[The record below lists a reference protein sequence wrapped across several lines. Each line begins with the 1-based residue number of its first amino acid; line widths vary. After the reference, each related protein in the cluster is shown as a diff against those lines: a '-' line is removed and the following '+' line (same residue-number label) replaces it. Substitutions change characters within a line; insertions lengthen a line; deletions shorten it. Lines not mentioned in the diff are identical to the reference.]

1 MSKKSRYPRTEK
13 AELWD
18 ITDLYYFTAN
28 PSRSFRLRRLM
39 PNEAPHGCRRGTSHT
54 VIKKLSPASFRRRYI
69 GDDNGGADW
78 DAMPDSNSIAQASWE
93 ALEASEDF
101 LLEEIHVR
109 AAAIEHG
116 AFCIKVLP

>member
-18 ITDLYYFTAN
+18 ITDLDYFALN

-39 PNEAPHGCRRGTSHT
+39 PNEAPQGCRRGTSHT
-54 VIKKLSPASFRRRYI
+54 VIRKLSPTSFSRKYI

-78 DAMPDSNSIAQASWE
+78 DGMPDSNFIAQATWE
-93 ALEASEDF
+93 ALEASEGF

-109 AAAIEHG
+109 AAAIEQG
-116 AFCIKVLP
+116 AFCIKVVP